1 MDWILQHLQLI
12 LVIAGSIAMWLNNRQ
27 REKQGLPADYDEDGV
42 PENKWPPAR
51 TEVRELAPLSR
62 DGTDPEQEDRVRRIQ
77 DEIRRKIAE
86 RRGQGLASAQPP
98 TLPPRTIGER
108 MGDPFRPVFQETP
121 PSLPKSAA
129 RPEPAPVP
137 VEVAGYADEAAL
149 ERQRALAEQ
158 MRQLEERRREALQT
172 ASAASRGACAVAGL
186 ESSRGASPVAPR
198 AGAGSLPDEF
208 RDPRA
213 LRRALVWREVLGAP
227 VGLR

>member
-1 MDWILQHLQLI
+1 VDWILQHLQLI

-27 REKQGLPADYDEDGV
+27 REKQGLPADFDEDGV
-42 PENKWPPAR
+42 PENNRSPVRA
-51 TEVRELAPLSR
+51 EVRELAPLSR
-62 DGTDPEQEDRVRRIQ
+62 DGSDPEQEDRVRRIQ
-77 DEIRRKIAE
+77 EEIRRKIAE
-86 RRGQGLASAQPP
+86 RRGQGPASAQPP

-108 MGDPFRPVFQETP
+108 MADPFRPIFQETP
-121 PSLPKSAA
+121 PSLLKPAA

-149 ERQRALAEQ
+149 ERQRALSEQ
-158 MRQLEERRREALQT
+158 LRQLEERRRESLQT
-172 ASAASRGACAVAGL
+172 ASTASRGASAVAGL

-198 AGAGSLPDEF
+198 VGAGSLPDEF

-213 LRRALVWREVLGAP
+213 LRTAMVWREVLGAP